1 MKKLGALIGLG
12 IRIELVSD
20 MPIFCRPYRYSDMER
35 DLFRNR
41 MLDLLEARLLELW
54 HGKYASATIMLAKK
68 DVYDNYT
75 NRRMCGDY
83 RPINR

>member
-1 MKKLGALIGLG
+1 
-12 IRIELVSD
+12 
-20 MPIFCRPYRYSDMER
+20 
-35 DLFRNR
+35 
-41 MLDLLEARLLELW
+41 LEARLLELW